1 MSVYVGRTSRYLRK
15 CLGLKQREM
24 AEELGISVVH
34 YCNIEN
40 NKAVPSPELIN
51 RYREVWD
58 VDLHVLG
65 WSLYG
70 DTSKLPP
77 PLQESAAK
85 IADAWRRELRKKML
99 AYRKIAN

>member
-1 MSVYVGRTSRYLRK
+1 MSLYVGRTARYLRE
-15 CLGLKQREM
+15 CLGLKQKEM

-40 NKAVPSPELIN
+40 SKAVPSPELVD
-51 RYREVWD
+51 RFREIWD

-65 WSLYG
+65 WSLFG
-70 DTSKLPP
+70 DTSKLPL

-85 IADAWRRELRKKML
+85 IAKIWRRELSKKVGF
-99 AYRKIAN
+99 RKIAN

>member
-15 CLGLKQREM
+15 CLALKQREM

-70 DTSKLPP
+70 DTSKLPLS
-77 PLQESAAK
+77 LQESAAK

-99 AYRKIAN
+99 GYRKIAN

>member
-1 MSVYVGRTSRYLRK
+1 
-15 CLGLKQREM
+15 LGLKQKDM

-40 NKAVPSPELIN
+40 SKTVPSPELVD
-51 RYREVWD
+51 RFRELWD

-65 WSLYG
+65 WSLFG
-70 DTSKLPP
+70 DTSRLPR

-85 IADAWRRELRKKML
+85 IAETWRRELSKKAGFRHRQL
-99 AYRKIAN
+99 TCFTSARNDA